1 MNSRSRQDELI
12 RLLRRHGTTLVEA
25 LQEQLEVSRRTV
37 LRDIADLR
45 NQGYIIHSSPGAGGG
60 LRLDASSVLV
70 TPKLTSPEVFAL
82 LISFAV
88 LKQTH
93 DIPFANLADAGL
105 RKIEQSL
112 PRDRVSEMRRILKSF
127 YIGHSRPGIPLPTV
141 KEIDKAVLG
150 TFETCF
156 LDSARMRF
164 HYIDRNGKKTKRHA
178 EPHAMLVLSP
188 AWYMI
193 GFDSDKKEFRHFRMD
208 RMSNA
213 SAMEETFLR
222 RSFTVEEGEC
232 PFTTSFI

>member
-1 MNSRSRQDELI
+1 MSSRSRQDELI
-12 RLLRRHGTTLVEA
+12 RLLRRRGTTRVEE
-25 LQEQLEVSRRTV
+25 LQGQLEVSRRTV
-37 LRDIADLR
+37 LRDIAELR
-45 NQGYIIHSSPGAGGG
+45 AQGYIVHSSPGAGGG
-60 LRLDASSVLV
+60 LLLDPSSVLV
-70 TPKLTSPEVFAL
+70 TPKLTSSEVFAL

-112 PRDRVSEMRRILKSF
+112 PRDRVSEMRRILRSF
-127 YIGHSRPGIPLPTV
+127 YIGHPRPGIPLPTV
-141 KEIDKAVLG
+141 QEINKSVLA

-156 LDSARMRF
+156 LDTLRMQFR
-164 HYIDRNGKKTKRHA
+164 YTDRHGKKTRRYA
-178 EPHAMLVLSP
+178 EPHAILVLSP

-208 RMSNA
+208 RIS
-213 SAMEETFLR
+213 SATVLEETFMR
-222 RSFTVEEGEC
+222 RAFNVKEGEC

>member
-1 MNSRSRQDELI
+1 MNSRSRQDELL
-12 RLLRRHGTTLVEA
+12 RLLRRRGTTLVEE

-37 LRDIADLR
+37 LRDIAALR
-45 NQGYIIHSSPGAGGG
+45 AQGYIIHSSPGAGGG
-60 LRLDASSVLV
+60 LLLDPSSVLV
-70 TPKLTSPEVFAL
+70 TPKLTSSEVFAL

-112 PRDRVSEMRRILKSF
+112 PRDRVAEMRRILRSF

-141 KEIDKAVLG
+141 QEINKSILG

-156 LDSARMRF
+156 LDTLRMRF
-164 HYIDRNGKKTKRHA
+164 RYTDRHGKKTSRHA

-193 GFDSDKKEFRHFRMD
+193 GFDSDKQAFRHFRMD
-208 RMSNA
+208 RIS
-213 SAMEETFLR
+213 SATATEDAFLR

-232 PFTTSFI
+232 PFTTTFI